1 MTKIETK
8 TTLEKFRRFVISN
21 SCASFIPKEYLED
34 PTVFPER
41 DPQEGTIHV
50 EAVSKVF
57 LGQIRNVKFVK
68 VADVLGVLYS
78 SKSGNTSLKWRQIK
92 GNIGKL
98 TGYASPNSIVNLLQA
113 GILTPNQIQQ
123 MLSMLKSSQQGTKD
137 GEDLAS
143 VP

>member
-21 SCASFIPKEYLED
+21 CCASFIPKEYMED

-41 DPQEGTIHV
+41 DPSEGTIHV
-50 EAVSKVF
+50 EAVSKV
-57 LGQIRNVKFVK
+57 LLNQIRNVRFVK
-68 VADVLGVLYS
+68 VADVLGVLYY
-78 SKSGNTSLKWRQIK
+78 SKSGNTSLKWRQIR

-98 TGYASPNSIVNLLQA
+98 TGYASPNSIVNLLHA
-113 GILTPNQIQQ
+113 GILTPSQIQR
-123 MLSMLKSSQQGTKD
+123 MLSALKSSQQEAED
-137 GEDLAS
+137 EGELNS

>member
-21 SCASFIPKEYLED
+21 CCASFIPKEYMED

-41 DPQEGTIHV
+41 DPPEGTIHV

-57 LGQIRNVKFVK
+57 LNQIRNVKFVK

-78 SKSGNTSLKWRQIK
+78 SKSGNTNLKWRQIK
-92 GNIGKL
+92 DNIGKL
-98 TGYASPNSIVNLLQA
+98 TGYASPNSIVNLLYA
-113 GILTPNQIQQ
+113 GILTPSQIQQ
-123 MLSMLKSSQQGTKD
+123 MLSALKSSQQEEA
-137 GEDLAS
+137 EDEEG
-143 VP
+143 